1 MEEYGE
7 RYIDAAIQ
15 FCELVRVK
23 NNGVFPVDLMTLSDN
38 VICDVVFDAILRKDN
53 YDLLVFT
60 FLKFSKFEYFFKYN
74 AFFTK
79 IFCSDNPCDNCF
91 FLFSLLK
98 HMNFVLCDVPIDTD
112 TLCTPFGEQIVL
124 ERMSK
129 ENRQSLLFILDNNF
143 DYVFD
148 SSILYINKM
157 ENKEKEEIINYFE
170 FLIFQNGFDNLL
182 FLMFLGAKSFYEL
195 GRNVDYMFNKLP
207 KNSGYRKIKQDNNS
221 C

>member
-7 RYIDAAIQ
+7 RYIDVAIQ
-15 FCELVRVK
+15 FCELVKVK
-23 NNGVFPVDLMTLSDN
+23 NNGVFPVDLMTLSDD

-53 YDLLVFT
+53 YDLLVLT
-60 FLKFSKFEYFFKYN
+60 FLKFSKFESFFKYKD
-74 AFFTK
+74 FFTK
-79 IFCSDNPCDNCF
+79 IFCSDNPRDNCF
-91 FLFSLLK
+91 FVFSLLK
-98 HMNFVLCDVPIDTD
+98 HMNSILCGVTIDTD
-112 TLCTPFGEQIVL
+112 TLCTLFGEQIVL

-129 ENRQSLLFILDNNF
+129 ENKQSLLFILENNF

-148 SSILYINKM
+148 SSILYINEM

-182 FLMFLGAKSFYEL
+182 FLMFLGARSFYEL
-195 GRNVDYMFNKLP
+195 GRNVDYMFNILP
-207 KNSGYRKIKQDNNS
+207 KNSGYRKIKQDNSS